1 MYETSAQMQGPSMAP
16 ANVPARIRVENMD
29 VDNEPSSEDW
39 NPGES
44 SKQGMKGKGK
54 QCQLETDHE
63 MGGTTDASVTRRPYQ
78 RLAKGVNY

>member
-1 MYETSAQMQGPSMAP
+1 MAAPMHETSAQVQGLTMAP
-16 ANVPARIRVENMD
+16 ANIPACIQVKNMD

-54 QCQLETDHE
+54 QHQLETDHE
-63 MGGTTDASVTRRPYQ
+63 MGGMTDASVTRRPY
-78 RLAKGVNY
+78 R